1 MKKNLFIVL
10 FSLLFLPLPGLATGT
25 EVEYPSVPGVATP
38 TATTTFPEYVKYL
51 VNFSITV
58 SGIIALGVLIWA
70 GFLYL
75 TSAGNM
81 DQIEEAKRKIF
92 RAFTGGR
99 GTVEEQRKLGGNPE
113 ICKVFEFF
121 RYHHPSSELVE
132 EIYGKCK
139 AGELVCGE
147 CKKICAEFIA
157 NFLEKHGR
165 KFEKNITR
173 SYISELSEA
182 YNNFFFKYNN
192 TPLLIVNTT
201 EIDFVKRDKDF
212 DELFHQIFRQ
222 DRGFIEYFNP
232 EP

>member
-1 MKKNLFIVL
+1 MSSSQPETAV
-10 FSLLFLPLPGLATGT
+10 FLTDSP
-25 EVEYPSVPGVATP
+25 
-38 TATTTFPEYVKYL
+38 
-51 VNFSITV
+51 
-58 SGIIALGVLIWA
+58 
-70 GFLYL
+70 
-75 TSAGNM
+75 
-81 DQIEEAKRKIF
+81 EEAKRKIF

-165 KFEKNITR
+165 KFEKNLNR
-173 SYISELSEA
+173 AESLVFS
-182 YNNFFFKYNN
+182 
-192 TPLLIVNTT
+192 
-201 EIDFVKRDKDF
+201 
-212 DELFHQIFRQ
+212 
-222 DRGFIEYFNP
+222 
-232 EP
+232 